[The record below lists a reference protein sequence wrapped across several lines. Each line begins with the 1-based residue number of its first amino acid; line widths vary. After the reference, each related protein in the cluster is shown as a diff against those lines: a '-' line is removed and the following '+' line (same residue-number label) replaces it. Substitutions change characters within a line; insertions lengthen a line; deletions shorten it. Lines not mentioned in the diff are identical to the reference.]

1 MVQQAR
7 DTGSSRSLLDKLG
20 VKPGASISVFGGRDR
35 GFPTELRAWGADVS
49 VGRRRKGSDLV
60 FLFAS
65 RRSELGKISSL
76 EELLK
81 RNGAIWVVFPKG
93 RQEIR
98 EAEVIETGVAA
109 GFVDNKVVRFSDT
122 HTALRFVI
130 PLARR

>member
-1 MVQQAR
+1 M
-7 DTGSSRSLLDKLG
+7 
-20 VKPGASISVFGGRDR
+20 
-35 GFPTELRAWGADVS
+35 S

-98 EAEVIETGVAA
+98 EAEVIEAGVAA